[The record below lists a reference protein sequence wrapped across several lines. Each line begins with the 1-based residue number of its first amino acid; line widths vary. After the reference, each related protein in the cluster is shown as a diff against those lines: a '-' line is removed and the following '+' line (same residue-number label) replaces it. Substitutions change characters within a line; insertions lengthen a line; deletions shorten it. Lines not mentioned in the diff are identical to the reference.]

1 MPYITSNGT
10 IADKRTILRLSIISD
25 MFWGIID
32 FFYIFISTL
41 IDPKKPIKKRY
52 NMIIYY

>member
-41 IDPKKPIKKRY
+41 IDPKKPINKLY

>member
-10 IADKRTILRLSIISD
+10 IAEKRTIFRLSIISD
-25 MFWGIID
+25 IFWGIID

-52 NMIIYY
+52 NMISYY